1 MSMIKVIYQV
11 QHKFNQY
18 CDKMIC
24 GTKINFTFLKK
35 TKTILAYSEGLTME
49 VNGVN
54 RYSENT
60 KLFNIIATSYSKY

>member
-11 QHKFNQY
+11 QHKINQY

-24 GTKINFTFLKK
+24 GTKINFTFLKEN
-35 TKTILAYSEGLTME
+35 TNLAYSEALTME

-60 KLFNIIATSYSKY
+60 QFFNIIATSYSKY

>member
-11 QHKFNQY
+11 QHKINQY
-18 CDKMIC
+18 CDKMFC
-24 GTKINFTFLKK
+24 GTKINLTFLKK
-35 TKTILAYSEGLTME
+35 NTNLAYSEALTME

-60 KLFNIIATSYSKY
+60 QLFNIIATSYSKY